1 MEVAKRLLLSV
12 PRDPVHTNTLIPR
25 RDSNTFAE
33 PIVVAQPKADPA
45 GSKESESTL
54 GVKPPTYQA
63 LVSPMPL
70 LLDNLA
76 VSITSIPTCNCEE
89 DEDVHR
95 VRKGSND
102 TSNSSSVSSAY
113 GDDRCY
119 SSRPTPSELS
129 INAPDCRDE
138 DTDSGNTY
146 MFHNHA
152 ARTDIPPRHVSSNE
166 RTSAAET
173 DSVVDLWQQV
183 ITYKSTPS
191 VAPIQNQRL
200 SSKTPIHFNTVKSN
214 NILDEEK
221 ISSV

>member
-1 MEVAKRLLLSV
+1 M
-12 PRDPVHTNTLIPR
+12 
-25 RDSNTFAE
+25 
-33 PIVVAQPKADPA
+33 
-45 GSKESESTL
+45 
-54 GVKPPTYQA
+54 
-63 LVSPMPL
+63 
-70 LLDNLA
+70 
-76 VSITSIPTCNCEE
+76 
-89 DEDVHR
+89 
-95 VRKGSND
+95 
-102 TSNSSSVSSAY
+102 SSAY

-129 INAPDCRDE
+129 INVPDCRDD